1 MRAEVYTGNPTVTEK
16 TPDIDGI
23 WGEYAPRTNL
33 IWLLFLLKNLLKN
46 RKAPSC
52 QRKPLAACSSN
63 QNVAKKRG
71 RPKKGA
77 EKGLVQQTNSNDAH
91 SHVTQLKESLEK
103 RLKTVLDLLDLDHGH
118 EDMCCAADLVAYAID
133 SRWLDEED
141 FF

>member
-16 TPDIDGI
+16 TLDIDGI

-77 EKGLVQQTNSNDAH
+77 EKELVKQTGSGEVH
-91 SHVTQLKESLEK
+91 SHVIQLKKALEE
-103 RLKTVLDLLDLDHGH
+103 RLKTVLDLLDLDNGH

-133 SRWLDEED
+133 TRWLDEED